1 MSASNIKQQL
11 IAMGNPQK
19 AEHAKYFFK
28 TGKGQ
33 YGENDIFVGC
43 TNPEVRKVASANKAL
58 SFAELKKLITDEIHE
73 CRLTAI
79 VILTEQF
86 RKAKDAK
93 RKEIVDFYLEHTAG
107 INNWDLVDL
116 SAYKILGE
124 WLTDKERNILYDLA
138 KSENMWKQ
146 RIAIIATK
154 AFIQNNDFVDTIK
167 LAKLFLS
174 HKHDLMHKATGWMLR
189 EVGKKDEKM
198 LTDFLELHHKTMPRT
213 MLRYSIEKLN
223 PEQREYYMKR

>member
-1 MSASNIKQQL
+1 MSASDVKQQL
-11 IAMGNPQK
+11 IALGSTEK

-28 TGKGQ
+28 TGKGE
-33 YGENDIFVGC
+33 YGEGDIFIGC

-86 RKAKDAK
+86 RKAKEEK
-93 RKEIVDFYLEHTAG
+93 RKEIVDFYLQNTAG

-124 WLTDKERNILYDLA
+124 WLVDKERDILYKLA
-138 KSENMWKQ
+138 KSENMWEQ
-146 RIAIIATK
+146 RIAMVATK
-154 AFIQNNDFVDTIK
+154 ALIQRNDFSDTLK
-167 LAKLFLS
+167 LAEMFLT
-174 HKHDLMHKATGWMLR
+174 HKHDLMHKASGWMLR
-189 EVGKKDEKM
+189 EVGKKDEKT
-198 LTDFLELHHKTMPRT
+198 LTDFLDLHHKTMPRT
-213 MLRYSIEKLN
+213 MLRYSIEKLTT
-223 PEQREYYMKR
+223 EQRKHYML

>member
-11 IAMGNPQK
+11 IALGSPEK

-28 TGKGQ
+28 TGKGK
-33 YGENDIFVGC
+33 YGEGDIFIGC

-58 SFAELKKLITDEIHE
+58 SFTELKKLITDEIHE

-86 RKAKDAK
+86 RKAKEEK
-93 RKEIVDFYLEHTAG
+93 RKEIVDFYLQHTAG

-124 WLTDKERNILYDLA
+124 WLVDKERSILYKLA
-138 KSENMWKQ
+138 KSENMWEQ
-146 RIAIIATK
+146 RIAMVATK
-154 AFIQNNDFVDTIK
+154 ALIQRNDFSDTLK
-167 LAKLFLS
+167 LAEMFLT
-174 HKHDLMHKATGWMLR
+174 HKHDLMHKACGWILR
-189 EVGKKDEKM
+189 EVGKKDEKT
-198 LTDFLELHHKTMPRT
+198 LTDFLDLHHKTMPRT
-213 MLRYSIEKLN
+213 MLRYSIEKLT
-223 PEQREYYMKR
+223 PEQRKHYML